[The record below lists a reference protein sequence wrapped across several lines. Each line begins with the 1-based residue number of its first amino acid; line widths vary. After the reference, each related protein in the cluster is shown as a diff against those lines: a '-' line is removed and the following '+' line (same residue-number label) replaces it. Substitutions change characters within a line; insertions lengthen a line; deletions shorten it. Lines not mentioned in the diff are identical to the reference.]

1 MYKFGKTALE
11 SRGTRK
17 FLLKR
22 QGFAD
27 TSNYSVNK
35 EFYLQIRLIFS
46 DCEEGFIGFE
56 NNFYIGQ

>member
-11 SRGTRK
+11 LRDTRK

-22 QGFAD
+22 QGFVD

-35 EFYLQIRLIFS
+35 EFYLQIRLISS
-46 DCEEGFIGFE
+46 DCEEGFFGFE